1 MTNNARYNGKAS
13 FDEWKKEWAMEE
25 RYNFHTIEEKWQK
38 IWEDEKAYKVE
49 IDKNKKKFYAL
60 VEFPYPSGA
69 GLHVGHPRSYTA
81 LDVIARKKRMQGF
94 NVLYPMG
101 FDAFGLPAE
110 NYAIK
115 TGVHPAVSTA
125 ANIANFT
132 KQMKSIGFSFDW
144 DRCIS
149 TCDPEYYKWTQ
160 WMFIKL
166 FEKGRPVFAVSD
178 FRPFLRSSRSCQNQ
192 SLKGRFLKS
201 TVSERCFFIL
211 IPPSVQLG
219 CR

>member
-60 VEFPYPSGA
+60 VEFPYPSSA

-110 NYAIK
+110 NYAITDMELG
-115 TGVHPAVSTA
+115 TGTAKEKFWRNVEAIRTLKMIESEGRMATADEQEVLSGYVGWGGLADAFDETKSAWVKEYAELKDLMSEEEYLSARESTL
-125 ANIANFT
+125 
-132 KQMKSIGFSFDW
+132 
-144 DRCIS
+144 IS
-149 TCDPEYYKWTQ
+149 
-160 WMFIKL
+160 
-166 FEKGRPVFAVSD
+166 
-178 FRPFLRSSRSCQNQ
+178 
-192 SLKGRFLKS
+192 S
-201 TVSERCFFIL
+201 T
-211 IPPSVQLG
+211 SVMP
-219 CR
+219 